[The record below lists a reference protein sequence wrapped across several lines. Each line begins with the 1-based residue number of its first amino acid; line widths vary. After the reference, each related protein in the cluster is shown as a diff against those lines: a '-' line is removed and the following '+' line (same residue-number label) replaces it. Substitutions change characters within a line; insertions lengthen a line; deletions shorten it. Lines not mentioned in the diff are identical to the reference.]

1 MLRRIISYPPR
12 RALAVRR
19 GDCESNEVTSQRVEN
34 DRPSLSDGEGAM
46 VLTPRS
52 RSFGRVGGSAL
63 ID

>member
-34 DRPSLSDGEGAM
+34 DRPNSDGEGAM
-46 VLTPRS
+46 LQMPRN
-52 RSFGRVGGSAL
+52 RPFGRVGGSAL